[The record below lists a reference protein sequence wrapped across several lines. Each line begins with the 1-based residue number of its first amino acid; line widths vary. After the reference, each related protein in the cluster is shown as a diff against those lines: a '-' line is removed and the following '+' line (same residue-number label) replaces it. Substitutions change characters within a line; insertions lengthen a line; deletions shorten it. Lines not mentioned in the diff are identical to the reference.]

1 MFEGFRQYPVSKPS
15 IGKKEWGYVLEA
27 VESGWVSSKG
37 KFVGE
42 LEDLWASFT
51 KRKHAIAC
59 SSGTTAL
66 TLALAALK
74 IGPGDE
80 VIVPEFTMIA
90 TAWAVNYLGATPV
103 FVDCDDRLNIDV
115 DLIREKITPRTK
127 AIIPVH
133 IYGRICNM
141 PEIQK
146 IAREF
151 NLRIIEDACEAHG
164 APGVGLSDIQC
175 YSLFGNK
182 IITSGE
188 GGLVTTDNPNLAWQ
202 LKHLRTMS
210 FDEDHSFLHPKI
222 GYNFRMSN
230 LQAAVA
236 VGQVESID
244 RFLEKRALIERWYED
259 KLGHLSLGARSVLWM
274 YDIVLPTTK
283 DREKLI
289 DLLAEKGIE
298 TRRFF
303 KPMSQQPMYFDKD
316 HKWLRAYNFSLKGL
330 YLPTYVELEKS
341 DVNHIADQLLTLLK
355 VC

>member
-1 MFEGFRQYPVSKPS
+1 MSEPRGKYPVSKPS
-15 IGKKEWGYVLEA
+15 IGKREWSYVLEA

-37 KFVGE
+37 KFVEE
-42 LEDLWASFT
+42 LEVHWASFCQ
-51 KRKHAIAC
+51 KKHAVAC

-90 TAWAVNYLGATPV
+90 SAWAVNYVGATPV
-103 FVDCDDRLNIDV
+103 FVDCDDSLSIDV
-115 DLIREKITPRTK
+115 KSIREKITPRTK
-127 AIIPVH
+127 AIMPVH
-133 IYGRICNM
+133 IYGRLCNM
-141 PEIQK
+141 TAIQK

-151 NLRIIEDACEAHG
+151 NLRVVEDACEVHG
-164 APGVGLSDIQC
+164 AEGVGQSDIQC

-188 GGLVTTDNPNLAWQ
+188 GGLITTDNPELAWQ
-202 LKHLRTMS
+202 LSHLRTMS
-210 FDEDHSFLHPKI
+210 FDEDHSFLHPKL

-236 VGQVESID
+236 KGQVESID
-244 RFLEKRALIERWYED
+244 RFLEKRELIERWYDD
-259 KLGHLSLGARSVLWM
+259 KLGHLSIGARSVLWM
-274 YDIVLPTTK
+274 YDIVLPSTT
-283 DREKLI
+283 DRDKLI
-289 DLLAEKGIE
+289 SLLAEKNIE

-303 KPMSQQPMYFDKD
+303 KPMSQQPMYFDKE
-316 HKWLRAYNFSLKGL
+316 HTRLRAYDFSLRGL
-330 YLPTYVELEKS
+330 YLPTYVELERS
-341 DVNHIADQLLTLLK
+341 DVNYISEQLLTFLK